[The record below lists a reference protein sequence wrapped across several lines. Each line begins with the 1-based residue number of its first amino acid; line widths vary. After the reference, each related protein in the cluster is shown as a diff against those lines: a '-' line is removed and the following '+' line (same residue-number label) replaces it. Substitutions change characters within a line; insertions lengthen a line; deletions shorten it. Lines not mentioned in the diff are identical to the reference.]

1 MGAVVKWP
9 LRGML
14 AGAGFLLIA
23 YALISPQGAMA
34 LGMGAVQW
42 AVGSGLGALGY
53 PPEWARYVFTPE
65 WENILRR
72 LVSDGWN
79 TLHGLPGQISST
91 KYEALAHALLT
102 RLDIGFAMGILA
114 GIRR

>member
-1 MGAVVKWP
+1 MVKWP

-65 WENILRR
+65 WESILRR
-72 LVSDGWN
+72 LVSDGWS
-79 TLHGLPGQISST
+79 TLQGLPTQLGST
-91 KYEALAHALLT
+91 RYEALAHGLFT
-102 RLDIGFAMGILA
+102 RLDIGFVMGILA